1 MEKIRREQAAKQG
14 RREEEWIKEFVAV
27 SEKLGQPVEYYMNM
41 NWLQYK
47 EIREGLVGLE
57 KDRER
62 ETKRKTGTLG

>member
-14 RREEEWIKEFVAV
+14 RSEEEWIKEFIAV

-47 EIREGLVGLE
+47 EIRKGLEELE

-62 ETKRKTGTLG
+62 ERKRQQGTLG